1 VLTPIDF
8 GRITTALATAA
19 GWVELAL
26 VAACFIGGYM
36 VDRRLQIRSA
46 SEAELIQLGLSGLNR
61 VLLPLAALALLLIA
75 GAVFRRGHPPFF
87 IAIAVPLAVALALIR
102 LVVFAVRRLFG
113 TPGWLPASER
123 AIAFAI
129 WALVLLYFTGIL
141 PEIRAELSEIDL
153 PIGKNSLSVYEIL
166 RGVIAV
172 VLTLAATLWISGLVE
187 RRLMRA
193 PTLDANLRAVLAKL
207 VRALLLVGGV
217 LLALQAVGIDLTVLA
232 VFGGALGVGIGLGL
246 QKLASNYIAGFTIL
260 LDRSIR
266 PGDMITVDNRF
277 GTVSKLAARYV
288 VVRSLDGIEAIVP
301 NETLATTTVINHSY
315 SSRNA
320 RVTIPVQVGYGS
332 DIDRALELLAAAA
345 LAEPRALRLPS
356 PPEGFVVRLAE
367 SGIDLELGLW
377 IGDPENGQGALKSS
391 ILRRVIRSFTDA
403 GIEIPFPRREVRVIG
418 GLDGAAPA
426 AAPAVQHGGVS
437 PGSPNA

>member
-26 VAACFIGGYM
+26 VAACFVGGYL
-36 VDRRLQIRSA
+36 VDRRLQIRSS
-46 SEAELIQLGLSGLNR
+46 SEAELVQLGLSGLNR

-75 GAVFRRGHPPFF
+75 EAAFRRWHPPFF

-102 LVVFAVRRLFG
+102 LFVFVVRRLFG

-123 AIAFAI
+123 AIAFTI

-141 PEIRAELSEIDL
+141 PEVRTELSEIDL
-153 PIGKNSLSVYEIL
+153 PIGKSSLSVYEIL
-166 RGVIAV
+166 RGAIAV
-172 VLTLAATLWISGLVE
+172 MLTLAATLWISGLVE

-193 PTLDANLRAVLAKL
+193 PTLDANLRALLAKL

-266 PGDMITVDNRF
+266 PGDLITVDNRF

-356 PPEGFVVRLAE
+356 PPEAFVVRLAE

-377 IGDPENGQGALKSS
+377 IADPENGQGGLKSS
-391 ILRRVIRSFTDA
+391 ILRRVIRSFADA

-418 GLDGAAPA
+418 GLDGGASA
-426 AAPAVQHGGVS
+426 AAPAVQHGVGS